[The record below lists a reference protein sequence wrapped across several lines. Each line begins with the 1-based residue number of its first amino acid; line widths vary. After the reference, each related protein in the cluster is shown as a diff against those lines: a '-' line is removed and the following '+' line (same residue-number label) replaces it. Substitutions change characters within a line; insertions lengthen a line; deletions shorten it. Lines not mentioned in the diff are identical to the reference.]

1 MRVNDYW
8 FRMKELTWLMMPSR
22 QLGNDFSEEIVV
34 GSRNMNTNSPRIAS
48 RTAVIAVS
56 VLSML
61 LVAGSILIIKQAQ
74 ASTEGGVIGTLQGP
88 NVKHRST
95 NGLKPFEQSEMRVMQ
110 GTKDANGNCRFSSRL
125 YAPPGDNRIR
135 AERLVAVNPDTCE
148 YQVERGIV
156 SHLPGDP
163 PGETHAYH
171 GNESEGR

>member
-1 MRVNDYW
+1 MI
-8 FRMKELTWLMMPSR
+8 SR
-22 QLGNDFSEEIVV
+22 KEIVV
-34 GSRNMNTNSPRIAS
+34 GDRNMNTYSPRIAS

-56 VLSML
+56 VLLML
-61 LVAGSILIIKQAQ
+61 LVASSILIIKQAQ
-74 ASTEGGVIGTLQGP
+74 ASTEGGVIGALQGP

-95 NGLKPFEQSEMRVMQ
+95 IGLIPFEQSEMRVMR
-110 GTKDANGNCRFSSRL
+110 GTKDANGNCRFSGSRL